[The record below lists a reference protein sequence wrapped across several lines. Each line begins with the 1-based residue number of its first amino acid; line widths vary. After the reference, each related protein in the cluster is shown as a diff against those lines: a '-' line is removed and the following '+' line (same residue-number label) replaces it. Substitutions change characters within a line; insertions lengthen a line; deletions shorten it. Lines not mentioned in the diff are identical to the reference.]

1 MIEARYKNGVV
12 YTCHE
17 WDKFDLAAMP
27 LNEGLD
33 NLRVDPF
40 TLHFIA
46 HGKPLRH
53 FMRNG
58 LKVNVGAIASDK
70 EGKVLPASKIY
81 CYVLETSLWKIFVF
95 SNGGISVLRDWDPTS
110 VWFSAPVPLPDPAL
124 PNGGKAKK
132 TK

>member
-1 MIEARYKNGVV
+1 MISARYKNGLC

-17 WDKFDLAAMP
+17 WDKLDLSAMP
-27 LNEGLD
+27 LNDGLD

-46 HGKPLRH
+46 HGLPIRQ

-58 LKVNVGAIASDK
+58 LQTTIGAIEAAK
-70 EGKVLPASKIY
+70 ESGEVPAKHIY
-81 CYVLETSLWKIFVF
+81 CYVLETTLWKIFVF
-95 SNGGISVLRDWDPTS
+95 SNGGMAILRDWDPTS
-110 VWFSAPVPLPDPAL
+110 VWFKAPLPLPDPAL

-132 TK
+132 PK